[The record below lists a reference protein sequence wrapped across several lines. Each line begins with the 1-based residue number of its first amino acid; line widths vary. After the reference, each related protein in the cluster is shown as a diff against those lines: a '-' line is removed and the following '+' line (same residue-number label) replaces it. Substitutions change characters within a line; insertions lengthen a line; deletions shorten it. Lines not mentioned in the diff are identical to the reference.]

1 MNTIKWQ
8 ASSSLIHGLMSSI
21 SGAIS
26 YAKNLNSTLNDIRIV
41 TGQSSD
47 DMAKFAQAANRA
59 AKELAT
65 STNEFAKASLIY
77 YQQGDSAELAAKKAA
92 ITTKAANVAFTASA
106 QEMSEMLTAVWNS
119 YQAGEDQLEH
129 MVDVL
134 AKLGATTA
142 SSMEEMATGM
152 QKVAAT
158 ANTVGVSME
167 QMSAIVATSA
177 SVTRQAPQTIG
188 TAWNTILSRIGG
200 LKLGE
205 TLEDGTDLNKYSKA
219 L

>member
-1 MNTIKWQ
+1 
-8 ASSSLIHGLMSSI
+8 
-21 SGAIS
+21 
-26 YAKNLNSTLNDIRIV
+26 
-41 TGQSSD
+41 
-47 DMAKFAQAANRA
+47 
-59 AKELAT
+59 
-65 STNEFAKASLIY
+65 
-77 YQQGDSAELAAKKAA
+77 
-92 ITTKAANVAFTASA
+92 VAFTASA

-167 QMSAIVATSA
+167 QMSAMIATSA

-205 TLEDGTDLNKYSKA
+205 TLDDGTDLNKYSKA
-219 L
+219 LQTIGVDILDASGNLRDMGEVVDEIGLKWDNLNKAQKSALA